1 MIRGFNDAGWWHTEW
16 NHTYCF
22 RVDFN
27 AVFSRESSSSA
38 DKIGKE
44 TKLFELHCVT
54 LNSAYIRVMRSS
66 FLVVAPVIMFSCETF
81 VLGSN
86 RRITNFASEW

>member
-1 MIRGFNDAGWWHTEW
+1 MPADDTPSEITHFAFGLILMLF
-16 NHTYCF
+16 
-22 RVDFN
+22 
-27 AVFSRESSSSA
+27 FSRESSSSA
-38 DKIGKE
+38 DKIGKV
-44 TKLFELHCVT
+44 TKLFELHCIT

-66 FLVVAPVIMFSCETF
+66 FSVVAPAIMFSCKTF